1 MSTLRFS
8 VAMRYCACL
17 TSAVSGSAD
26 PLSPEAQIAMQGGHD
41 AGIGLSAMR
50 PLSLVVQKYNPAFTC
65 AQERFIQLIGQV
77 FVFLWTCPTDRDDV
91 HVFRYRPL
99 ECLFAIS

>member
-8 VAMRYCACL
+8 VVMRYCACL

-50 PLSLVVQKYNPAFTC
+50 PLSLVVQNITLPLLALKSASYN
-65 AQERFIQLIGQV
+65 
-77 FVFLWTCPTDRDDV
+77 
-91 HVFRYRPL
+91 
-99 ECLFAIS
+99 